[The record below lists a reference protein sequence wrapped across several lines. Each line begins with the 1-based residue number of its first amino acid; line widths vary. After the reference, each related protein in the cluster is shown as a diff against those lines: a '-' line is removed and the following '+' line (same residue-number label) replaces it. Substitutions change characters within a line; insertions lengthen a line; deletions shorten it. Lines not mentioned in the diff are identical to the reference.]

1 MPAKA
6 VLSLAPGWRAPSLA
20 SQLLQNKG
28 GLEPCTRLAG
38 PFAGKPAPMY
48 GLAPY
53 CLPAFKKLP
62 PRCIY
67 VLGLF
72 EEAVVGFWPKLE
84 ELVACR
90 LQSGLEGQ

>member
-1 MPAKA
+1 MGVSGA
-6 VLSLAPGWRAPSLA
+6 VAATVGLIRPLGIW
-20 SQLLQNKG
+20 G
-28 GLEPCTRLAG
+28 GLAG
-38 PFAGKPAPMY
+38 LFAGKPAPMY
-48 GLAPY
+48 GLAPTVY
-53 CLPAFKKLP
+53 PLSKKLP
-62 PRCIY
+62 PCCIY